1 MRLNQIDEAEQAFA
15 AANEINPEDALAK
28 LGTANVWRSRGKLKE
43 AEEAVD
49 EALALSPEQTQALL
63 MKGELRRLSRD
74 SDGALASF
82 EKAIELQPEDI
93 RARLGRAAVLL
104 DVGRDEDA
112 KDELGQVDEL
122 VPDFPMTLYLNAV
135 LQAKQR
141 DYAGAQS
148 TLQRAGKALAT
159 HLPSIFLLES
169 VHYAQGQFEQAVTH
183 LQQFVAAVPR
193 HIAAR
198 KLLGAALIRKNEP
211 DVAVKVLRPAVERA
225 PNDPQLLG
233 LMGNALMRNRQFTE
247 ATSFFEKAAAT
258 SPESIPVKTQLALS
272 KLATGEA
279 GEAVANLEAAL
290 DADPEATRPGILL
303 ALTHLR
309 SGDFDKA
316 IEAANNLAGRLADNP
331 LPYNLKGAA
340 FLGKGDLES
349 ARKTFEQA
357 LSIQSDYFPAEM
369 NLAQMEIR
377 AGNLENAKKRFEGI
391 IERSPNHIGVMMA
404 LADLARRGRDTDG
417 VVCWLENAR
426 AANTQ
431 AALPRLRLIDV
442 YIATRKPEKALVV
455 AHEVEQIAP
464 RNPQALDALGR
475 ARMASGEPDQA
486 VGTYRR
492 LVDVAPNSAQAY
504 LRLAQAQAATNDEDG
519 ARISLRRAIE
529 IDPEHVPAVTA
540 LTQVEARTGRP
551 EEALRVAESLRKKVP
566 DSPVGHMLV
575 GDVLMTEKMY
585 AEATAA
591 YETAI
596 SLSQSGALALRLY
609 RARWGGGDRDAAL
622 DGLAAWVAENKDD
635 RASRLVLA
643 GGLLNTKR
651 YDEATK
657 LYESLADEIPDN
669 AVILNN
675 LAWLYQQKD
684 DPRAVEFA
692 EKAHKSAPDSP
703 RIMDTLGW
711 ILVQRGDTAR
721 GVDLLEKARDKLP
734 LEPDVLYHYAVG
746 LHRAGRSDEAA
757 KYLRNLV
764 NFYGD
769 FSAIDD
775 AKALLDEI
783 GGAEKGGN
791 SKN

>member
-1 MRLNQIDEAEQAFA
+1 MRLNQVDEAESAFA
-15 AANEINPEDALAK
+15 AASELNPDDALSK
-28 LGTANVWRSRGKLKE
+28 LGMANVWRSRGKLKE
-43 AEEAVD
+43 AEATVD
-49 EALALSPEQTQALL
+49 DALAISPETTQALL

-74 SDGALASF
+74 GEGALVSF

-104 DVGRDEDA
+104 DLGRDDDA
-112 KDELGQVDEL
+112 KAELGRVDAQ
-122 VPDFPMTLYLNAV
+122 VPDFPMTLYLTAV

-141 DYAGAQS
+141 DYAGAQL
-148 TLQRAGKALAT
+148 TLQQAGKTLAT
-159 HLPSIFLLES
+159 HLPSIFLLGS

-183 LQQFVAAVPR
+183 LQQFVNAVPR
-193 HIAAR
+193 HVAAR

-211 DVAVKVLRPAVERA
+211 DVAVKVLRPAVEVV

-247 ATSFFEKAAAT
+247 ATSFFEKAAAA
-258 SPESIPVKTQLALS
+258 SPGSIPVQTQLALS
-272 KLATGEA
+272 QLATGAA
-279 GEAVANLEAAL
+279 GDAVANLEAAL

-309 SGDFDKA
+309 SGQFDAA
-316 IEAANNLAGRLADNP
+316 IEAADLLVSRLADNP

-340 FLGKGDLES
+340 YLGKGDLDS

-357 LSIQSDYFPAEM
+357 LAIQSDYFPAEM
-369 NLAQMEIR
+369 NLAQMDIR
-377 AGNLENAKKRFEGI
+377 AGDTAKAEQRFMGI
-391 IERSPNHIGVMMA
+391 IERS
-404 LADLARRGRDTDG
+404 
-417 VVCWLENAR
+417 
-426 AANTQ
+426 
-431 AALPRLRLIDV
+431 
-442 YIATRKPEKALVV
+442 
-455 AHEVEQIAP
+455 
-464 RNPQALDALGR
+464 
-475 ARMASGEPDQA
+475 PDQA

-492 LVDVAPNSAQAY
+492 LVDLVPTSPQAY
-504 LRLAQAQAATNDEDG
+504 FRLAQAEAATQDEDS

-529 IDPEHVPAVTA
+529 LDPEYIPAVTA
-540 LTQVEARTGRP
+540 LTEVEARAGRP
-551 EEALRVAESLRKKVP
+551 EEALRVADSLRKKMP
-566 DSPVGHMLV
+566 DSYVGHMLV
-575 GDVLMTEKMY
+575 GDVLMTEKKY
-585 AEATAA
+585 TEATAA
-591 YETAI
+591 YETSITKAQN
-596 SLSQSGALALRLY
+596 SALALRLY
-609 RARWGGGDRDAAL
+609 RARWGAGNRDAAL
-622 DGLAAWVAENKDD
+622 DGLSTWVEENEDD

-651 YDEATK
+651 YDEATA
-657 LYESLADEIPDN
+657 LYEELADAIPNN

-675 LAWLYQQKD
+675 LAWLYQQKN
-684 DPRAVEFA
+684 DPRAVELA
-692 EKAHKSAPDSP
+692 ERAHESAPDSP
-703 RIMDTLGW
+703 RVMDTLGW

-769 FSAIDD
+769 FPAIDD

-783 GGAEKGGN
+783 GTAGKDGT